1 MESGN
6 QPDVIWVTREK
17 ASLGVDEIREQLCN
31 TMDIKPFSSPYKI
44 YLVPEAEKMTEA
56 AQNALLKTIEE
67 PPEYGIVILMTSC
80 LLYTSDAA
88 DDSVALSYDG
98 VSSAQH
104 CRCGIVCQRTLS
116 GAGLSGESECGICT
130 GKSGESDAICQI
142 GRFH

>member
-1 MESGN
+1 
-6 QPDVIWVTREK
+6 
-17 ASLGVDEIREQLCN
+17 
-31 TMDIKPFSSPYKI
+31 
-44 YLVPEAEKMTEA
+44 MTEA

-67 PPEYGIVILMTSC
+67 PPEYGIVILMTSNISA
-80 LLYTSDAA
+80 LLA

-130 GKSGESDAICQI
+130 GKSGKSDAVCQI

>member
-1 MESGN
+1 M
-6 QPDVIWVTREK
+6 
-17 ASLGVDEIREQLCN
+17 DEIREQLCN

-67 PPEYGIVILMTSC
+67 PPEYGIVILMTSNISALLPTIQSRC
-80 LLYTSDAA
+80 LTMEFL
-88 DDSVALSYDG
+88 
-98 VSSAQH
+98 SAQH

-130 GKSGESDAICQI
+130 GKSGKSDAVCEI
-142 GRFH
+142 GRFY